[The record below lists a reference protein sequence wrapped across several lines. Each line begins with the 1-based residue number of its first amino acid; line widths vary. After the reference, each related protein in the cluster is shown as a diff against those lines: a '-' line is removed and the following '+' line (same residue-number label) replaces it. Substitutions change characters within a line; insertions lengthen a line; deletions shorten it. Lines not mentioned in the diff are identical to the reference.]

1 MKYSY
6 FLLFAFAISFNCTA
20 QMLDPIKWSYTSKK
34 IADKTYEVH
43 LTATVQNAW
52 HLYSQM
58 QPADAINQPT
68 EIIFK
73 KNPLIIFD
81 GKIKEIGKMELFKD
95 EKLKISANQYAN
107 KVDFVQIVKLK
118 ANVKTNIVGSVEYQT
133 CDDKKCLPPKK
144 IDFSV
149 AIN

>member
-1 MKYSY
+1 MKHL
-6 FLLFAFAISFNCTA
+6 FLSLSFFAITFVSNA
-20 QMLDPIKWSYTSKK
+20 QMADPIKWAYTSKK
-34 IADKTYEVH
+34 IADKTYEIH
-43 LTATVQNAW
+43 LTATVQNTW
-52 HLYSQM
+52 HLYSQT

-73 KNPLIIFD
+73 KNPLINFD
-81 GKIKEIGKMELFKD
+81 GKVKEVGKMQLFKD
-95 EKLKISANQYAN
+95 EKLKISANQYAD
-107 KVDFVQIVKLK
+107 KVDFVQLVKLK

-144 IDFSV
+144 IDFTV

>member
-1 MKYSY
+1 MKHL
-6 FLLFAFAISFNCTA
+6 FLSLSIIALALVSNA
-20 QMLDPIKWSYTSKK
+20 QLADPVKWAYTSKK
-34 IADKTYEVH
+34 IADKTYEIH
-43 LTATVQNAW
+43 LTATVQNTW

-68 EIIFK
+68 EIVFK
-73 KNPLIIFD
+73 KNPLISFD
-81 GKIKEIGKMELFKD
+81 GKIKEVGKIQLFKD
-95 EKLKISANQYAN
+95 EKLKISANQYAD
-107 KVDFVQIVKLK
+107 KVDFVQVVKLK

-144 IDFSV
+144 IDFTV